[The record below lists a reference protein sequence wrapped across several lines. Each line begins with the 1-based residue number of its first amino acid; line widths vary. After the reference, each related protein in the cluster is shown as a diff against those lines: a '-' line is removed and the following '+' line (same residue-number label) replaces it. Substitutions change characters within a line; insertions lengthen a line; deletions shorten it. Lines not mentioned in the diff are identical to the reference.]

1 MEGYFITTSRSGSS
15 TTGKRLIYNVN
26 LEMKNMKQSSSHFET
41 ANEDR
46 KQPDGVIYD
55 DKVQKVVR

>member
-1 MEGYFITTSRSGSS
+1 
-15 TTGKRLIYNVN
+15 
-26 LEMKNMKQSSSHFET
+26 MKQSSSHFET